1 MTFPVDVKYINEAEQ
16 ELELVFPNK
25 FKSKMTKENGGE
37 LITEDDDWQLFPF
50 FDKSDNK
57 RISRTCN
64 HIGLETKQAKEWDNF
79 PKNGVAIA
87 SNGSG
92 DYLVLLPI
100 AGIEKKLSEE
110 IFFWLHETG
119 EIEKVAENIDELY
132 ED

>member
-1 MTFPVDVKYINEAEQ
+1 MPFPVDIKYINETEQ

-100 AGIEKKLSEE
+100 AENEKKLREE

-119 EIEKVAENIDELY
+119 KIEKVAENIDELY
-132 ED
+132 EN